1 MDSGNFET
9 IGQFMARALHDPVR
23 GYYARHI
30 RSIGARGDFTTAPQ
44 LSEAPA
50 KAIAAWIVR
59 SLRETKTRHVIEIG
73 PGLGTLTAQVIRRL
87 PFAIRVRSRFHL
99 VESSPA
105 LAAHQKA
112 LFGKKVSHHT
122 SILDALQS
130 CSGEAVIFSNELV
143 DAFPARVFRKNCGSW
158 QEVALDSS
166 RQEILLPAA
175 QLPPSSIF
183 QIPSME
189 NQTVEV
195 HDAYRL
201 WLESWLPEWKRG
213 GMLTIDY
220 GDIAERLYR
229 QRPRGT
235 LRAYLLHQRL
245 HGSAVYE
252 NCGLQDITAD
262 VNFTDLAAWSHP
274 WLASSPSTSFADFI
288 RIFDDSSDTQ
298 FLDAATHFRILLQKP
313 IHFPYRL
320 QAFPDVAG

>member
-1 MDSGNFET
+1 MDTGSFET

-23 GYYARHI
+23 GYYARNI
-30 RSIGARGDFTTAPQ
+30 RGIGARGDFTTAPQ

-50 KAIAAWIVR
+50 NAIAAWIAR
-59 SLRETKTRHVIEIG
+59 TLRESKTRHVIEIG
-73 PGLGTLTAQVIRRL
+73 PGLGTLTAQVIRKL
-87 PFAIRVRSRFHL
+87 PFAIRFRTRFHL

-105 LAAHQKA
+105 LAEHQKA

-130 CSGEAVIFSNELV
+130 CCGAAVIFSNELV
-143 DAFPARVFRKNCGSW
+143 DAFPARVFRKTSGAW
-158 QEVALDSS
+158 REVALNASN
-166 RQEILLPAA
+166 QEILLPAA

-183 QIPSME
+183 QIPFNE

-201 WLESWLPEWKRG
+201 WLESWLPHWTRG
-213 GMLTIDY
+213 EMLTIDY
-220 GDIAERLYR
+220 GDIAEQLYH
-229 QRPRGT
+229 QRPHGT

-245 HGSAVYE
+245 HGSAVFE

-274 WLASSPSTSFADFI
+274 WLASSPSNPFADFI
-288 RIFDDSSDTQ
+288 RNFAEPSDAQ
-298 FLDAATHFRILLQKP
+298 FLDAAAHFRFLIQKP
-313 IHFPYRL
+313 NR
-320 QAFPDVAG
+320 

>member
-1 MDSGNFET
+1 MDSGSFET

-23 GYYARHI
+23 GYYARNI
-30 RSIGARGDFTTAPQ
+30 RGIGARGDFTTAPQ

-50 KAIAAWIVR
+50 NAIAAWIAR
-59 SLRETKTRHVIEIG
+59 TLRESKTRHVIEIG
-73 PGLGTLTAQVIRRL
+73 PGLGTLTAQVIRKL
-87 PFAIRVRSRFHL
+87 PFAIRFRTRFHL

-105 LAAHQKA
+105 LADHQKA

-130 CSGEAVIFSNELV
+130 CCGAAVIFSNELV
-143 DAFPARVFRKNCGSW
+143 DAFPARVFRKTSGAW
-158 QEVALDSS
+158 REVALNASN
-166 RQEILLPAA
+166 QEILLPAA

-183 QIPSME
+183 QIPFNE

-201 WLESWLPEWKRG
+201 WLESWLPHWTRG
-213 GMLTIDY
+213 EMLTIDY
-220 GDIAERLYR
+220 GDIAEQLYH
-229 QRPRGT
+229 QRPHGT

-245 HGSAVYE
+245 HGSAVFE

-274 WLASSPSTSFADFI
+274 WLASSPSNPFADFI
-288 RIFDDSSDTQ
+288 RNFAEPSDAQ
-298 FLDAATHFRILLQKP
+298 FLDAAAHFRFLIQKP
-313 IHFPYRL
+313 NR
-320 QAFPDVAG
+320 

>member
-1 MDSGNFET
+1 MDSGSFET

-23 GYYARHI
+23 GYYARNI
-30 RSIGARGDFTTAPQ
+30 RGIGARGDFTTAPQ

-50 KAIAAWIVR
+50 NAIAAWIAR
-59 SLRETKTRHVIEIG
+59 TLRESKTRHVIEIG
-73 PGLGTLTAQVIRRL
+73 PGLGTLTAQVIRKL
-87 PFAIRVRSRFHL
+87 PFAIRFRTRFHL

-105 LAAHQKA
+105 LAEHQKA

-130 CSGEAVIFSNELV
+130 CCGAAVIFSNELV
-143 DAFPARVFRKNCGSW
+143 DAFPARVFRKTSGAW
-158 QEVALDSS
+158 REVALNASN
-166 RQEILLPAA
+166 QEILLPAA

-183 QIPSME
+183 QIPFNE

-201 WLESWLPEWKRG
+201 WLESWLPHWTRG
-213 GMLTIDY
+213 EMLTIDY
-220 GDIAERLYR
+220 GDIAEQLYH
-229 QRPRGT
+229 QRPHGT

-245 HGSAVYE
+245 HGSAVFE

-274 WLASSPSTSFADFI
+274 WLASSPSNPFADFI
-288 RIFDDSSDTQ
+288 RNFAEPSDAQ
-298 FLDAATHFRILLQKP
+298 FLDAAAHFRFLIQKP
-313 IHFPYRL
+313 NR
-320 QAFPDVAG
+320 